1 MNRLLPLLV
10 VSLAFS
16 APASWSAGVSLIPKG
31 SIWKYLD
38 DGSNQGSAWRA
49 VGFDDSSWSEGPA
62 QLGYG
67 DDDEATEVSYVDSDP
82 GSSGTQKNAT
92 TYFRTTFNV
101 AEPSALIGLDLELT
115 YDDGGVVYINGIE
128 VARTDNLPSNPAYNE
143 YASSSS
149 SDDATQTWNLPST
162 VLVAGTNTIAVE
174 IHQRSSSSSDISFDL
189 ELTGADSASLNRGPY
204 LQLGTP
210 TSMVVRWRTN
220 VPSDSRVIY
229 GTSVAALT
237 QSATEPTP
245 KTEHEIT
252 LSGLTPNTLYYYA
265 VGTSAEIEAGGDG
278 SAFFVTAPT
287 HGTEKPMRIWVLGD
301 SGTANDNQRA
311 VRDRYY
317 EFTGAKHTDLWLM
330 LGDNAYSTGT
340 DSEYQSAVFDIY
352 DAMLR
357 KSVVWPTLGNHDAA
371 STASNGQNPYFN
383 LFTLPTNAEAG
394 GQPSGTEYYY
404 SFDYGNIHFIC
415 LDSQRSDRETTGAMY
430 QWLENDLEQTS
441 QRWVIAYWH
450 HPPYSKGSHDSD
462 DSSHLV
468 EMRENFLPLLEAH
481 GVDLVMG
488 GHSHSYERSKFI
500 DGFYATPTLADS
512 GTVKDAGN
520 GDPDG
525 DGAYSKEVGP
535 NNGAVYVV
543 AGSSGKSSRS
553 VGSHP
558 VMISS
563 LAVLGSMILDIN
575 GNTLDATF
583 LDDEGQVRDSF
594 RIIKGPDGT
603 PTILLTTTPDAEEWG
618 TVPGSFTITRS
629 GATNDALSIDLE
641 VSGTAAEAS
650 DYVAISPSAVIPAT
664 ESSVTIPVQ
673 PVADN
678 IVEGPETVHLSVTGS
693 GTYQLG
699 SASSGTVTITDRPMD
714 QWRFVHFTAAELAQ
728 ENISGVLADPE
739 ADGWTNIEEYLF
751 RTDPNQVDTPVLAT
765 STDSGGLTLTYRR
778 SSTAVDVTATPEVS
792 SDPAGLWDSGT
803 SFVEELTPVDLGNG
817 EETVTVRDK
826 TTEQPHRFMRLRLE
840 RPAILQ
846 DE

>member
-543 AGSSGKSSRS
+543 AGSSGKSSSS

-699 SASSGTVTITDRPMD
+699 SASSGTVTIADRPMD